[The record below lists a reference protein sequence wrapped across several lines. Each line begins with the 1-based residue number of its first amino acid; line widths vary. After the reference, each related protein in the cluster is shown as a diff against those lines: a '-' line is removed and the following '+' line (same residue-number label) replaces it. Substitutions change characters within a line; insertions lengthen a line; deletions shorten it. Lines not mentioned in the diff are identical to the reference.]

1 MTDHCLVR
9 YQCILHCCIIV
20 QVSLRSRHEIITQ
33 QATGLQI
40 SGHIYLSYLLLQD
53 FKSCFFKKKKKLKRK
68 KRSLSLGQS
77 LVYCCKCLFVVVS
90 FLASTQVLI
99 SVVMIPDIAF
109 LLSQLNPCWH
119 MSWAKLFVIF
129 WWHADLVN
137 YVAAVN
143 GSCFLQWGVDVDSLL
158 SHCLIGEFLK
168 GFGPSLCLWPVLS
181 ISDTVAVYRQ
191 TTWSGCS

>member
-68 KRSLSLGQS
+68 KRSLGLGQS
-77 LVYCCKCLFVVVS
+77 LVYCCKCLCCCYFFS
-90 FLASTQVLI
+90 LNSSTDFSGDDSRYCILAVTTESLL
-99 SVVMIPDIAF
+99 AHE
-109 LLSQLNPCWH
+109 LSQ
-119 MSWAKLFVIF
+119 VIC
-129 WWHADLVN
+129 D
-137 YVAAVN
+137 
-143 GSCFLQWGVDVDSLL
+143 FLMT
-158 SHCLIGEFLK
+158 C
-168 GFGPSLCLWPVLS
+168 
-181 ISDTVAVYRQ
+181 
-191 TTWSGCS
+191 